1 MGRCPLHLAFC
12 SRQLSHAR
20 LTTTARYAGRN
31 TREGGTGDGNFRI
44 RDLVT
49 RGWLI
54 VARDGLS
61 SGGRPRLQCSR
72 VRVARD
78 RAVCVRQF
86 MVRGIGA
93 TFGRQISMG
102 KIPTHFVGVELACD
116 VTGTPLGAN
125 KQALNETLGSRRDAG
140 IALFFF
146 PLRAQASR
154 NSRLAKK
161 QEKKSQGKKDNMHV

>member
-1 MGRCPLHLAFC
+1 MHLLAFAIPIRTANAIVLAAKAGGPV
-12 SRQLSHAR
+12 STAFGFLLATT
-20 LTTTARYAGRN
+20 LTGPTYTTTAGYAGRN
-31 TREGGTGDGNFRI
+31 TGVGGTRDGNFRI

-54 VARDGLS
+54 
-61 SGGRPRLQCSR
+61 
-72 VRVARD
+72 VARD

-140 IALFFF
+140 IALFF
-146 PLRAQASR
+146 SR
-154 NSRLAKK
+154 
-161 QEKKSQGKKDNMHV
+161 